1 MKNKSKRLER
11 SLRVIQY
18 LIKQHHPVSLTHI
31 SQDIGLNV
39 NTLKKDLP
47 YIENLLSA
55 HHTKLMRKPGVG
67 LWIEGEKQQ
76 NKIYKNFLQLQ
87 NKHLPLDAKTFIL
100 HAFLTEKKS
109 PTVEDFCDML
119 ELSKPTVLKHIK
131 TARTW
136 LSNHAINLVGKPGVG
151 YKLYFT
157 EDNMRNAIV
166 DFIEEFE
173 TEKVNELMACLFTH
187 KKSCLFKFNAIDALE
202 FIPIKTFV
210 DKMEVANNT
219 DLTDKDYA
227 SFVLKIAVSIHRL
240 KHNFLIRYESKKL
253 LNIMQHPVYRSTS
266 SLILNIEEYFNIRFF
281 PEDIAYITLSFISS
295 KVKESSMLNIISNKD
310 YSIYTEYAK
319 EIATIANNIFGLPI
333 TKDTEFIHML
343 ALHLKS
349 TLNKIKYGMK
359 IKNPLLKEIKEEYP
373 LSFDIAE
380 NVTKILSKKLN
391 LNIPEEEAGYIAMYI
406 ATAVEK
412 IKHTRI
418 KRKKVAV
425 VCAMAMGTSSLLFW
439 RLLNEMPDLDVVQI
453 GSYKDIVEGKLSKEV
468 DLVVSTIP
476 LPPLQ
481 VPHIVVSPF
490 LNSDERREIRE
501 ILGIAK
507 GRCPYPSKNEL
518 SEILNRSVIIP
529 QLKAANCKEAISIL
543 GKQLFKKGLVKE
555 GFIDAVISREREF
568 PTGLNTPIP
577 IALPHTEFKYSK
589 KESFAIATLKNTIS
603 FREMGNPE
611 NRIDAKI
618 ILIPVLVKNNEE
630 KTVFY
635 DLFKKCRDK
644 NIATRLLSAKN
655 EEEIK
660 QILEKPYK

>member
-18 LIKQHHPVSLTHI
+18 LIKQHHPVSLMHI
-31 SQDIGLNV
+31 SQDTGLNV

-55 HHTKLMRKPGVG
+55 HHMKLMKKPGVG

-100 HAFLTEKKS
+100 HAFLTEKKC
-109 PTVEDFCDML
+109 PTVEDFCDIL
-119 ELSKPTVLKHIK
+119 ELSKPTVLKYIK
-131 TARTW
+131 TARIW

-151 YKLYFT
+151 YKLYFM

-166 DFIEEFE
+166 DFIEELE
-173 TEKVNELMACLFTH
+173 TQKVNDLMACLFTH
-187 KKSCLFKFNAIDALE
+187 KKNCLFKFNAIDALE

-240 KHNFLIRYESKKL
+240 KRNFLIHYESKKL
-253 LNIMQHPVYRSTS
+253 FNIMQHPVYRLAS
-266 SLILNIEEYFNIRFF
+266 SLIPNVEKYFNIRFF

-295 KVKESSMLNIISNKD
+295 KVKESSMLNIISNK
-310 YSIYTEYAK
+310 YHSIYTEYAK

-349 TLNKIKYGMK
+349 TLNKIKYGIK
-359 IKNPLLKEIKEEYP
+359 IRNPLLKEIKEEYP

-418 KRKKVAV
+418 KRKKIAV

-439 RLLNEMPDLDVVQI
+439 RLLNEMPDLDVVQV

-507 GRCPYPSKNEL
+507 GKCPYPSKDKV
-518 SEILNRSVIIP
+518 SEILDRSVIIP
-529 QLKAANCKEAISIL
+529 QLKAANWKEAVSVL
-543 GKQLFKKGLVKE
+543 GEQLFKKGLVKE
-555 GFIDAVISREREF
+555 GFIDAVISREKEF

-618 ILIPVLVKNNEE
+618 ILMPVLVKNNEE

-644 NIATRLLSAKN
+644 NIATRLLSAKSK
-655 EEEIK
+655 EEIK
-660 QILEKPYK
+660 QILEKPHK